1 MGTVDSS
8 RPIHLHWRYLG
19 LVAAGGAVGTAL
31 REALSLVIP
40 PAGGI
45 DLVVLGI
52 NIVGAFALGVLLER
66 LARRGAD
73 EGRRRTARLLLGTG
87 VLGGFTTY
95 STLATDAST
104 LIAGNQAWLAIAYAT
119 VAGIGGVASG
129 ALDSIELASV
139 PVALALLASG
149 ALVLA
154 RTPSARSWAWLA
166 PGITVLLVP
175 SLLATAVDAPLWRLV
190 GLGVASVAVVIAGV
204 GWRLQA
210 PFLIGAA
217 VAFAHAIATF
227 SPQIRLVYES
237 VEWWLWLAVGGVIIV
252 VLSARFEKSMRGL
265 ATLATRIR
273 SLR

>member
-1 MGTVDSS
+1 VGTVDSP

-104 LIAGNQAWLAIAYAT
+104 LIAGNQAWLAIAYALGSI
-119 VAGIGGVASG
+119 VLGGLAAWAGITS
-129 ALDSIELASV
+129 
-139 PVALALLASG
+139 
-149 ALVLA
+149 
-154 RTPSARSWAWLA
+154 
-166 PGITVLLVP
+166 
-175 SLLATAVDAPLWRLV
+175 
-190 GLGVASVAVVIAGV
+190 SVA
-204 GWRLQA
+204 
-210 PFLIGAA
+210 
-217 VAFAHAIATF
+217 AHRA
-227 SPQIRLVYES
+227 
-237 VEWWLWLAVGGVIIV
+237 
-252 VLSARFEKSMRGL
+252 
-265 ATLATRIR
+265 ATRGTE
-273 SLR
+273 